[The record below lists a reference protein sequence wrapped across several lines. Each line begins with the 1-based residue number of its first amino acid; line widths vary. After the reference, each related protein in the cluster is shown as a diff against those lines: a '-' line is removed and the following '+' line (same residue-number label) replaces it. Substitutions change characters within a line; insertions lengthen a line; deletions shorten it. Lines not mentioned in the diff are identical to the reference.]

1 MTNLRKRTS
10 SRNTL
15 RVSQP
20 DLFSW
25 YSTPVLNVAPIAV
38 RKLAQRY
45 GITIPHAIVVA
56 RLSGLGIETEA
67 RQ

>member
-15 RVSQP
+15 RVSHP

-25 YSTPVLNVAPIAV
+25 YSAPVLNAAPIAA

-45 GITIPHAIVVA
+45 GITIPHAIIVA
-56 RLSGLGIETEA
+56 RLAGLGGSEA

>member
-1 MTNLRKRTS
+1 MANLRKRAL
-10 SRNTL
+10 SRNHL
-15 RVSQP
+15 RAVET

-25 YSTPVLNVAPIAV
+25 RPVPVLNSAPLAV

-45 GITIPHAIVVA
+45 GITVPHAITVA
-56 RLSGLGIETEA
+56 RLAGLGGSEV